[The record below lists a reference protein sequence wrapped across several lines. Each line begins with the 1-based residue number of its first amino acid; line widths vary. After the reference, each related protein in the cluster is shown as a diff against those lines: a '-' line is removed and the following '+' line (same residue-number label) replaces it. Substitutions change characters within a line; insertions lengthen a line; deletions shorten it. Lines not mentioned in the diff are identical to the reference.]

1 MALLTELAE
10 AHGNKLPLDL
20 RGRSWTA
27 ATFMAYFKQHISMAI
42 HKNAAAELKNNLRN
56 NVPPL
61 GSARKGRKSKSNNNN
76 LAEDLAA
83 FGVAGLTA

>member
-42 HKNAAAELKNNLRN
+42 HPVACCGPHSHRCPFMAR
-56 NVPPL
+56 PL
-61 GSARKGRKSKSNNNN
+61 CTRA
-76 LAEDLAA
+76 
-83 FGVAGLTA
+83 